1 MAVLWFTGSVT
12 LRMGQM
18 ADGESGG
25 DSIAIVEEASVKIGA
40 ARQTLQQLYQRLA
53 TTNGNAKEIA
63 RNELCRGLVERLQLA
78 EREAAELAD
87 LIVMARKP

>member
-1 MAVLWFTGSVT
+1 
-12 LRMGQM
+12 MGQM

-25 DSIAIVEEASVKIGA
+25 DPIAILEEASAKIGT
-40 ARQTLQQLYQRLA
+40 ARQTLQQLYQQLA
-53 TTNGNAKEIA
+53 MMNGNAKEIA
-63 RNELCRGLVERLQLA
+63 RNELCRGLVERLQSA

>member
-1 MAVLWFTGSVT
+1 
-12 LRMGQM
+12 M
-18 ADGESGG
+18 ADGELGG
-25 DSIAIVEEASVKIGA
+25 DPIAILEEASAKIGT

-53 TTNGNAKEIA
+53 MTNGNAKEIA

>member
-1 MAVLWFTGSVT
+1 
-12 LRMGQM
+12 MGQM
-18 ADGESGG
+18 ADDESGV
-25 DSIAIVEEASVKIGA
+25 DPIAIVEEASVKIGT

-87 LIVMARKP
+87 LIVMARKS